1 LGRMAEEL
9 KGAVLRAAGAHYGCV
24 QTSVPGLWVM
34 RFDAPRGLMH
44 EVYTSVL
51 CLVLQGAKQV
61 TIGDGA
67 REYVAG
73 QALVVS
79 VDMPVVSHVTR
90 ASREEP
96 YLALAMDL
104 EPSILHELAG
114 QVAAKEFRDHQ
125 PGPILSM
132 EETGEDLID
141 CAARL
146 IGLAERPEAEPILR
160 PGIVREMH
168 YVLLS
173 GRLGTKLR
181 RLARPDSHVQRIARA
196 VALLR
201 REFSQPLP
209 IDALA
214 AVAMMSPSSFH
225 QHFKAVTS
233 YSPLQFQK
241 QLRLLEARRLMVSE
255 DATARSA
262 AFAVGYESTPQFT
275 RDYAKRFG
283 SPPCREIKASRHA
296 ANRPEPRAGV
306 QG

>member
-1 LGRMAEEL
+1 M
-9 KGAVLRAAGAHYGCV
+9 K
-24 QTSVPGLWVM
+24 TSVSGLSVM
-34 RFDAPRGLMH
+34 RFDASHGLEH
-44 EVYTSVL
+44 EVYASVF
-51 CLVLQGAKQV
+51 CLVVQGAKQV
-61 TIGDGA
+61 TTGGGA
-67 REYVAG
+67 CDYVAG

-90 ASREEP
+90 ASRKEP
-96 YLALAMDL
+96 YLALAMNL
-104 EPSILHELAG
+104 EPSLLHELAS
-114 QVAAKEFRDHQ
+114 QVAIKEFRDHQ
-125 PGPILSM
+125 PEPILSI
-132 EETGEDLID
+132 EKTGEDLID

-146 IGLAERPEAEPILR
+146 IGLAVRPEAEPILR

-168 YVLLS
+168 YLLLS

-181 RLARPDSHVQRIARA
+181 RLAQPDSHVQRIAWA

-201 REFSQPLP
+201 RESSQPLP

-241 QLRLLEARRLMVSE
+241 QIRLLEAHRLMVS
-255 DATARSA
+255 DDVTARTA

-275 RDYAKRFG
+275 RDYSKHFG
-283 SPPCREIKASRHA
+283 SPPRREIKASRHA
-296 ANRPEPRAGV
+296 ANGPEPHAGV
-306 QG
+306 QS